1 MSDPDPLLVPVQVQA
16 MVLNNPAANFIRAKM
31 NYTNLAN
38 YESPSPGPFQQD
50 DDNYAGD
57 SANHGIY
64 LMWTL
69 PQALRHG
76 TQNADGVLDFP
87 FVPNRWLVVRLFR
100 PSGGSPTQIPQ
111 VQAWVVQSDALGS
124 SDGTPYLDPRASTP
138 SQVLLGHKVSLSASA
153 PWQEPG
159 SAVPYFLKA
168 VAESNLAFA
177 AYQPFNQNVFSLL
190 DDLVTQN
197 VGAGT
202 LSYFVLGWY
211 ADASADILANWAA
224 GAEGNDFSDVLTRLK
239 WAVTETTRSTHTSL
253 YTGMVFA
260 VPWDPNGSTPPS
272 PKDSA
277 QPQVAVGNTS
287 VDAVVAFMQ
296 AAFAASPQPL
306 PNLTPQEAADLLE
319 AFQYNLLQMLGI
331 PGAEAMLEQTIRSQ
345 WFGSARAGTSW
356 VIVDAET
363 PPGAPPPAPP
373 LAAELAVEATWL
385 AALNSAQTQFD
396 QALRELM
403 GVQRRLFELWWKQ
416 GAANAYYNDVYSY
429 PWGVSPPQF
438 QQALDPTDPNGL
450 LAQARALI
458 ENLSTLAQQ
467 IPSATAQV
475 SLDQA
480 ITNFARSKNLPASR
494 VLKAVASPRFWQ
506 PADPVFVISGTA
518 HTMRIDPDSTLA
530 CRWPDELMSGLKVTA
545 GTSGPTF
552 TITSQQLDQYLPAAP
567 WTNLPAAAPALFQE
581 FFLLDP
587 ANAPLVAAA
596 AGQSL
601 SPDQLTAL
609 AASMSSPQP
618 TAGYAPG
625 VLPPYPWVQSWQ
637 PLYLDWEIQWYP
649 IPFQTASGAAN
660 WAFNGLDY
668 DLVAG
673 FASLPGRLI
682 DGRSLL
688 TPKPS
693 FEFKARLDQF
703 IADNPNSLATQQ
715 LQALEDLVQNVDQWD
730 FLSQTLSGLTT
741 QLALWSPAPVQN
753 PDPTTPV
760 FKDSPLTLADLIG
773 ALVQSPPQSLLAQ
786 QPPRGQA
793 PPSNFEALRGGQFY
807 INRLTIVDVFGQ
819 TLEIV
824 LAPTPPDQIPRTLSG
839 GVFHPLVADGL
850 APTQPVQSIEPLRFV
865 QLPPRLLQPARL
877 NFQFAPAANGN
888 PILGWVLPNHL
899 DAGLAVYGPD
909 GTAYGE
915 LHPALDTEGNPFV
928 DWAAAPNSPY
938 ADLASLALAQS
949 QLGGFLSG
957 LKAAGPGAFANFLQ
971 AVDETLWTVDPLGNR
986 SDTYLSVLLGRPLA
1000 VVAASLSLELQSTAY
1015 WDPGWPYTFDL
1026 PQPLFLNDRFPVR
1039 LGDLGYRQDGLLGYF
1054 VNDAYTHFNAI
1065 HQPDDLDPDPS
1076 NYLKLIGPGNYISC
1090 AFAATGSGTSVSL
1103 TLLMDP
1109 RGSVHAQCALFP
1121 VKEVT
1126 LPSDWVDDSLK
1137 AMNVIFRSGPAL
1149 VGQQL
1154 IIPTGQTQAVASLL
1168 LPSPAERHGTWSW
1181 VELQSKGQWTP
1192 DIPLAPVDESA
1203 TFPDTPP
1210 TLREGLLKLSGGLD
1224 E

>member
-16 MVLNNPAANFIRAKM
+16 MVLNNPAVNFIRAKM
-31 NYTNLAN
+31 NYTNLAD
-38 YESPSPGPFQQD
+38 YLSPSPGPFQQD

-57 SANHGIY
+57 PANHGVY

-76 TQNADGVLDFP
+76 TQNAAGALDFP
-87 FVPNRWLVVRLFR
+87 FVPNRWLVVRVYR
-100 PSGGSPTQIPQ
+100 PGGGSLTQTPQ
-111 VQAWVVQSDALGS
+111 AQAWIVQSDALGS
-124 SDGTPYLDPRASTP
+124 SEGTPYLDPRASTL
-138 SQVLLGHKVSLSASA
+138 SQVLLGNKVSLSASA

-159 SAVPYFLKA
+159 NTVPYFLKA
-168 VAESNLAFA
+168 VTESNLAFA

-202 LSYFVLGWY
+202 LSYFVFGWY
-211 ADASADILANWAA
+211 ADASADILADWVA
-224 GAEGNDFSDVLTRLK
+224 GAKGNDFSDVLTRLK
-239 WAVTETTRSTHTSL
+239 WAVTETTETTHTSL
-253 YTGMVFA
+253 YTGGVFA
-260 VPWDPNGSTPPS
+260 IPWDPNGPPPPS
-272 PKDSA
+272 PKDGA

-296 AAFAASPQPL
+296 AALAASSQPL
-306 PNLTPQEAADLLE
+306 PNLTPQEATDLLE
-319 AFQYNLLQMLGI
+319 AFQYNLLQMLSL
-331 PGAEAMLEQTIRSQ
+331 PGAEAMLEQAIRSQ

-356 VIVDAET
+356 VIVDAEAL
-363 PPGAPPPAPP
+363 PGAPPPTPP
-373 LAAELAVEATWL
+373 PATELAAEATWL
-385 AALNSAQTQFD
+385 AALNTAQTQFD
-396 QALRELM
+396 QTLRELL

-416 GAANAYYNDVYSY
+416 GAANAYYNDVFSY
-429 PWGVSPPQF
+429 PWGVSPAQF
-438 QQALDPTDPNGL
+438 QQALDPTDSNGPP
-450 LAQARALI
+450 AQARALI
-458 ENLSTLAQQ
+458 EKLNTLAQQ
-467 IPSATAQV
+467 IPIATEQV

-480 ITNFARSKNLPASR
+480 IANFAQSKNLPASR
-494 VLKAVASPRFWQ
+494 VLKAVAPPRFWQ
-506 PADPVFVISGTA
+506 SADPVFVISGTA
-518 HTMRIDPDSTLA
+518 HSMRIDPDSTLA
-530 CRWPDELMSGLKVTA
+530 CRWPDELVSGLKVTA
-545 GTSGPTF
+545 GPKGPSF

-567 WTNLPAAAPALFQE
+567 WTNLPAAAAALFQE

-587 ANAPLVAAA
+587 ANAPLVAA
-596 AGQSL
+596 GQNL
-601 SPDQLTAL
+601 SVDQLTAL

-618 TAGYAPG
+618 TAGQTPA
-625 VLPPYPWVQSWQ
+625 VLPPYPWVQPWQ

-649 IPFQTASGAAN
+649 IPFQAENGAAN

-668 DLVAG
+668 DLVTG
-673 FASLPGRLI
+673 FTSLPGWLI

-703 IADNPNSLATQQ
+703 IADNPNSPATQQ
-715 LQALEDLVQNVDQWD
+715 LRALENLIQNVDQWD
-730 FLSQTLSGLTT
+730 FLSQALSGLST
-741 QLALWSPAPVQN
+741 QLAWWSPTPVQN
-753 PDPTTPV
+753 PDATTPV

-773 ALVQSPPQSLLAQ
+773 DLVQSPPQSRLVQ
-786 QPPRGQA
+786 QPPRGKA
-793 PPSNFEALRGGQFY
+793 PPSDFEALRGGQFY

-824 LAPTPPDQIPRTLSG
+824 LAPTPPDQIPRTFSG

-865 QLPPRLLQPARL
+865 QLPPRLLQPGRL
-877 NFQFAPAANGN
+877 NFQFAPATNGN
-888 PILGWVLPNHL
+888 PVVGWVLPNHL

-915 LHPALDTEGNPFV
+915 LHPALDTTGNPFV

-938 ADLASLALAQS
+938 TDLEALASAQS
-949 QLGGFLSG
+949 QLGGFLSN

-1000 VVAASLSLELQSTAY
+1000 VVTASLSLELQSTAY
-1015 WDPGWPYTFDL
+1015 WDPGWPYTFDP
-1026 PQPLFLNDRFPVR
+1026 PQPLFLNGRFPVR

-1054 VNDAYTHFNAI
+1054 VDGNYTHFNTI
-1065 HQPDDLDPDPS
+1065 HQPDVLDPDPK
-1076 NYLKLIGPGNYISC
+1076 NYLKLIEPGNYINC
-1090 AFAATGSGTSVSL
+1090 AFADAGPGTPVSL

-1126 LPSDWVDDSLK
+1126 LLSAWVDDSLK
-1137 AMNVIFRSGPAL
+1137 AMNVIFRTGPAL
-1149 VGQQL
+1149 VDQQL
-1154 IIPTGQTQAVASLL
+1154 IVPTGQTQAVAALL

-1181 VELQSKGQWTP
+1181 VELQSGGHWSA